1 MECGKE
7 KVGGKR
13 CSRAPYFIK
22 YRYDRRNTRYL
33 SSRRAYNVYNAAWR
47 AMERAWGFGKEHGL
61 KIHTIAFIFALVFLL
76 APVFN
81 AQAREEA
88 WEEEVIFEARN
99 RINMLITG
107 LDAPFALREKFV
119 EELVGL
125 AKGNLRPILMRQL
138 RASFLEPN
146 TQISEGIIEIYSRIN
161 DPAVIPTL
169 EEELLYNPALDLR
182 MSIILHL
189 PLFAVRQEK
198 ERLEL
203 MNLLEGAKRHLPDNL
218 VAALRVLP
226 LSPATDEYDVT
237 LDEDIIGRIQS
248 ALSWQLEPVEAVIEY
263 GLEKRNQNRAIDMLK
278 HLLGV
283 DLGHSRNTWLEFWR
297 SRGRTFA
304 SPVQE
309 EILETQ
315 INACRMLGFMGA
327 EGTPQLRQHI
337 RWVMQTPYNT
347 ARQAALQMLRDI
359 TAYGV
364 ELAPQLEKRLARPQ
378 VGQPEQLWITRRN
391 ENTNQLK
398 ELVYEVASRYLGD
411 DYADIRLA
419 LLECLGAT
427 GDPRAAEYIAQALR
441 IDGQSHTLRLY
452 AAAALGRTGGAEA
465 VQLLEQMATFRGIAV
480 GTELRIAEYQRV
492 RAAFAALGEILGRTE
507 GGRLVSRDPAAS
519 AKAFEFL
526 LNNLTDERPFPG
538 APANS
543 LAATVQE
550 VARQTLRTS
559 FGNSEASFDPQRWR
573 EIHTALS
580 AGS

>member
-1 MECGKE
+1 M
-7 KVGGKR
+7 
-13 CSRAPYFIK
+13 
-22 YRYDRRNTRYL
+22 
-33 SSRRAYNVYNAAWR
+33 
-47 AMERAWGFGKEHGL
+47 
-61 KIHTIAFIFALVFLL
+61 KIHIILFMFALSLCLPSAFR
-76 APVFN
+76 

-119 EELVGL
+119 DELVGL
-125 AKGNLRPILMRQL
+125 ARGNLRPILMRQL

-198 ERLEL
+198 ERMEL
-203 MNLLEGAKRHLPDNL
+203 MNLLEGGKRHLPDNL

-226 LSPATDEYDVT
+226 LSPTTDEYDVT

-248 ALSWQLEPVEAVIEY
+248 ALAWQIEPVEAVIEF

-309 EILETQ
+309 EVLETQ

-327 EGTPQLRQHI
+327 EGTPELRQHI
-337 RWVMQTPYNT
+337 RWIMQTPYNT
-347 ARQAALQMLRDI
+347 ARQSGLQMLRDI

-364 ELAPQLEKRLARPQ
+364 MLAPQLEKRLVRPQ
-378 VGQPEQLWITRRN
+378 LSQPEQLWINRRN
-391 ENTNQLK
+391 ENTEQLK
-398 ELVYEVASRYLGD
+398 VLVYELAARYLSD

-427 GDPRAAEYIAQALR
+427 GDPRAVEYIAQALR

-452 AAAALGRTGGAEA
+452 AAAALGRAGGMEA

-492 RAAFAALGEILGRTE
+492 RAGFAALGEILGRTE
-507 GGRLVSRDPAAS
+507 NKRLVRKDPAAS
-519 AKAFEFL
+519 LKALEFL
-526 LNNLTDERPFPG
+526 LNNLSDERPFPG
-538 APANS
+538 APADS
-543 LAATVQE
+543 LSATVRE
-550 VARQTLRTS
+550 VARQTLRIS
-559 FGNSEASFDPQRWR
+559 LDSSEASFEPQRWR
-573 EIHTALS
+573 EMYNGLTADS
-580 AGS
+580 